1 MLRVSGMALV
11 TPNFSCLPS
20 ARLQPTCG
28 QISSFTELL
37 PDEKFRSRRDNA
49 ADDGGGTAE
58 EAGGGGDRCAAATA
72 GPKRGED
79 DDGVRTLIVP
89 VHILG
94 VRPGVESH

>member
-11 TPNFSCLPS
+11 TPNFSCLPSS

-37 PDEKFRSRRDNA
+37 PDEKFRSRRNNA
-49 ADDGGGTAE
+49 ADDDDGGGGGGTAA
-58 EAGGGGDRCAAATA
+58 EAEAAA

-79 DDGVRTLIVP
+79 DDGVRTLIAY
-89 VHILG
+89 
-94 VRPGVESH
+94 